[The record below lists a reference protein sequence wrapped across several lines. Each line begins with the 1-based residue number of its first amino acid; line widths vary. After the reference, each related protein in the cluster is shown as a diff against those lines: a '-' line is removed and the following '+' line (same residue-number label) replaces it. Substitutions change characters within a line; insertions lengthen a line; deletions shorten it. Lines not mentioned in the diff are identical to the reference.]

1 MLYIMENQNSKSVFS
16 VPSYKGTTFNN
27 GETNRRNYKTK
38 NAISII
44 KQKIDSNLH
53 LRIYKE
59 LKCMVFGDIDYCPK
73 DIFNEIMEL
82 ISNEFNVTID
92 DISYTICKKPND
104 IITSHWVIPKLS
116 TDFETLKKVV
126 EQEKFKKYTNVVDGK
141 THRIVDSAPYKDS
154 WFRLP
159 YQTSEEKELMHKIK
173 QGKTAHFFIHDIMED
188 AQPFIY
194 DCPTQE
200 IKSLKILSDSPNA
213 TNLKEIE
220 RMALKLGSFF
230 DSFDE
235 WVKLGMIIHYETN
248 GSDEGLELFDKLSQ
262 TFDKYD
268 GVQAV
273 SKQYYTCKYTK
284 SNAVKIGSLYKWF
297 YDAFPEDKMTSFLT
311 KNNEYMTTKEKFE
324 KLVFMLNNPIC
335 FVIEHENAIQMVK
348 LNELKIWA
356 KGKFPKINTIDEE
369 GKNKKKDFIDLWL
382 EDPNHRTKDEMKF
395 DPKMIDDNK
404 YNMYKGSVY
413 SVCDSKIDETN
424 NIFFKL
430 LKHISNDPVVYEYF
444 KCWISHIVKTPYKKT
459 NVAIILYS
467 MIGGVGKNAITDALC
482 KLFKN
487 YSGHIENIDD
497 ITKNFNSHLTNKLFI
512 YGDEINANAKK
523 VSDKLKQVITRPK
536 QNLEKK
542 GIDSI
547 EIDDYSN
554 YIFTT
559 NNENC
564 FKIEEGD
571 RRLLMVKCPDKAL
584 EKEDYKAFYN
594 YINDSYNICD
604 LYNYF
609 LTYDNSKYEIG
620 VDRVIMTAYKKQLAY
635 ENTPAYT
642 EMFYKEPGQYAG
654 QCISSTHLLDMAKDY
669 AKKNY
674 LSSNFTMTTFGTHTK
689 ELFNDYVK
697 RSNGIKYDFRN
708 LSTTKF
714 KEHLYKKNKDYY
726 LYVNNLESDYEPKFE
741 EKAIEKDV
749 VNPLDA

>member
-1 MLYIMENQNSKSVFS
+1 MLYIMENQNSTNVFS

-27 GETNRRNYKTK
+27 NGETNRRSYKTK

-53 LRIYKE
+53 LRLYKDM
-59 LKCMVFGDIDYCPK
+59 KCMVFGDIDYCPK
-73 DIFNEIMEL
+73 DKFNEIIEL
-82 ISNEFNVTID
+82 ISNEFNVSID
-92 DISYTICKKPND
+92 DISYTTCKKPND
-104 IITSHWVIPKLS
+104 IITSHWVIPKLTS
-116 TDFETLKKVV
+116 DFETLKKVF
-126 EQEKFKKYTNVVDGK
+126 EQDKFKKYTNVVDGK
-141 THRIVDSAPYKDS
+141 IHKIVDSAPYKDS

-159 YQTSEEKELMHKIK
+159 YQTSEGKEKIHKIK
-173 QGKTAHFFIHDIMED
+173 QGKTADFFIHNISEN
-188 AQPFIY
+188 AQPFI
-194 DCPTQE
+194 
-200 IKSLKILSDSPNA
+200 
-213 TNLKEIE
+213 TNLSTPEVKPNDTQLSKTTNLSEIE

-262 TFDKYD
+262 SFDKYD

-273 SKQYYTCKYTK
+273 SKQYYTCKYSK
-284 SNAVKIGSLYKWF
+284 SNAIKIGSLYRWF
-297 YDAFPEDKMTSFLT
+297 YEAFPEEKQNSFLN

-324 KLVFMLNNPIC
+324 KVVFMLNNPVC
-335 FVIEHENAIQMVK
+335 FVIENATQNVQMVK

-369 GKNKKKDFIDLWL
+369 GKNKKREFIDLWL
-382 EDPNHRTKDEMKF
+382 EDPTHRTKDEIKF

-413 SVCDSKIDETN
+413 NICESKIEEDN

-430 LKHISNDPVVYEYF
+430 LKYISNDHVVYEYF

-467 MIGGVGKNAITDALC
+467 HIGGVGKNAITDALC

-497 ITKNFNSHLTNKLFI
+497 ITKNFNSHMTNKLFI

-523 VSDKLKQVITRPK
+523 VSDKLKQVITRPT

-571 RRLLMVKCPDKAL
+571 RRLLMVKCPDNAL
-584 EKEDYKAFYN
+584 DKEDYKAFYN
-594 YINDSYNICD
+594 YINEPKNMNE

-609 LTYDNSKYEIG
+609 LQYDNSKYEIG

-642 EMFYKEPGQYAG
+642 EMFYKEPGLFAG

-674 LSSNFTMTTFGTHTK
+674 LSSNFTMTMFGIHTK
-689 ELFNDYVK
+689 KLFNEYVK
-697 RSNGIKYDFRN
+697 RNNGIKYDFRN

-714 KEHLYKKNKDYY
+714 KEHLYKMNKEYY
-726 LYVNNLESDYEPKFE
+726 LYINNLESDYEPKFE
-741 EKAIEKDV
+741 EKATEKDA